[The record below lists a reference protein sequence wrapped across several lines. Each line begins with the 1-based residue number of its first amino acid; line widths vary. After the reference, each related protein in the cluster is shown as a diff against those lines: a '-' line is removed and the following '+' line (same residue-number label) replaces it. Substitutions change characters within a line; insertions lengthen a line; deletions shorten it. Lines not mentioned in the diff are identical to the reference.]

1 MLNKLFD
8 LWSSLMHEL
17 TRSVPYTIDQHGSE
31 GLFVVG
37 LVFGLFMGVVI
48 GAMLRR
54 EIIEVLFQHGD
65 FDASSVDLTAW
76 ALPFFALGLSAF
88 AMVKVIVP
96 AFYAL
101 QDARTPVKT
110 AFMAMFL
117 NIGFNFLF
125 IRSLQTGGPALA
137 TSLAAF
143 FNSLLLLGIFCK
155 RYGSFG
161 MRSIARSVM
170 KFGVASLVVGIVSY
184 VLIHWPGFY
193 AGHMG
198 RKALA
203 LGVTIGFATTA
214 YFGSISLLGSR
225 ELAELRAARKGTR
238 ELWS

>member
-1 MLNKLFD
+1 
-8 LWSSLMHEL
+8 
-17 TRSVPYTIDQHGSE
+17 
-31 GLFVVG
+31 
-37 LVFGLFMGVVI
+37 
-48 GAMLRR
+48 LRR

-65 FDASSVDLTAW
+65 FDASSVDVTAW

-110 AFMAMFL
+110 AFFAMFL

-125 IRSLQTGGPALA
+125 IRSLQTGGPALS

-170 KFGVASLVVGIVSY
+170 KFGVASLALGIVAY

-193 AGHMG
+193 VGHLG

-203 LGVTIGFATTA
+203 LGVTIAAATAA
-214 YFGSISLLGSR
+214 YFGCVAALGSP
-225 ELAELRAARKGTR
+225 EIAELRTARKGAQ
-238 ELWS
+238 EL